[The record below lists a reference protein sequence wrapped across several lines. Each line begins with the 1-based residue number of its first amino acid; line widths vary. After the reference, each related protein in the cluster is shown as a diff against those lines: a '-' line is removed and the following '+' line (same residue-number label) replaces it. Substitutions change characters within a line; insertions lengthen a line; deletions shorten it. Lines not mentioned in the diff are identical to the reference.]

1 MADQTEPRRASS
13 GGSGNGGNSGGSGSG
28 GSGSAGSVGRAGRA
42 MAIGTIASR
51 GTGFLRSLVL
61 VAVLGV
67 QLVPDAY
74 NAANT
79 LPNMVYEL
87 LLGGIL
93 TSVFVPLIVQS
104 QERDRDG
111 GEAYTQRL
119 LTLTVVVLG
128 AATVIAVIAAPL
140 LIGLQGF
147 GGRDSAQ
154 NTLAVM
160 LARLLLPEILFYGIG
175 ASLAA
180 VLNSR
185 GHFAAPMWAPV
196 LNNIVVIATCGIFV
210 ALPGSARLTPETI
223 TTSQVVVLGVG
234 TTLGIVAQAAV
245 LWPALRQVGFRWR
258 WRLDVGRARLG
269 EAARLAGWMLAYVA
283 VSQVGV
289 IVVQRLAI
297 LIHRGHPDVPGLTV
311 LVNASLLFM
320 LPHGIVA
327 VSIITALLPRMSRA
341 AVDGR
346 LPDVAR
352 DLSLGTRLSSVI
364 LLPVSAAFIALGPAI
379 GVLLYSYGRS
389 STEGGRDIGLALA
402 AGALGL
408 LPFAVSQM
416 QIFAFYALRDTRTPA
431 LVNLAVVTAKV
442 GVDLVLYATLPP
454 ANVVEGLMWGNTVSY
469 LVAVVVSGWLLG
481 RRLGGLDARRVLR
494 TVVRLAVASVVGG
507 LLAWAVAVGV
517 QDRLGSGTLPAIA
530 VLVAGCLV
538 GGIAYLAVALRLGV
552 GEVHQVTGRLRS
564 RLGR

>member
-1 MADQTEPRRASS
+1 MTEQGAGPDI
-13 GGSGNGGNSGGSGSG
+13 
-28 GSGSAGSVGRAGRA
+28 GSVGRAGRA
-42 MAIGTIASR
+42 MAVGTIASR
-51 GTGFLRSLVL
+51 GTGFVRSLVL

-93 TSVFVPLIVQS
+93 TSVFVPLIVKS
-104 QERDRDG
+104 QKEDADG
-111 GEAYTQRL
+111 GAAYTQRL

-128 AATVIAVIAAPL
+128 AATVIAVVAAPL

-147 GGRDSAQ
+147 DAHDRSQHD
-154 NTLAVM
+154 LAVT

-185 GHFAAPMWAPV
+185 GQFAAPMWAPV
-196 LNNIVVIATCGIFV
+196 VNNLVVIVTCGLFL
-210 ALPGSARLTPETI
+210 ALPGSGRLTPATI
-223 TTSQVVVLGVG
+223 TSAQVLVLGIG

-245 LWPALRQVGFRWR
+245 LWPALRRVGFRWR

-283 VSQVGV
+283 ISQVGV
-289 IVVQRLAI
+289 IVIQRLAI
-297 LIHRGHPDVPGLTV
+297 LLHRAHPDVPGLTV

-346 LPDVAR
+346 LADVAR

-364 LLPVSAAFIALGPAI
+364 LLPVSAAFLALGPAI

-389 STEGGRDIGLALA
+389 STTGGRDIGLALA

-431 LVNLAVVTAKV
+431 LVNLAVVGVKV
-442 GVDLVLYATLPP
+442 AIDLVLYATLPP
-454 ANVVEGLMWGNTVSY
+454 ANVVEGLMWGNTASY
-469 LVAVVVSGWLLG
+469 LVAVIVSGWLLG
-481 RRLGGLDARRVLR
+481 RRLGGLDSARVLR
-494 TVVRLAVASVVGG
+494 TVVRLSIAAVIGG
-507 LLAWAVAVGV
+507 LLAWAVAAGV
-517 QDRLGSGTLPAIA
+517 VSRLGNGPLAA
-530 VLVAGCLV
+530 VVVLV
-538 GGIAYLAVALRLGV
+538 GGSLLGGVAYLAVALRLRV
-552 GEVHQVTGRLRS
+552 TEVQQVTGPLKA

>member
-1 MADQTEPRRASS
+1 MA
-13 GGSGNGGNSGGSGSG
+13 
-28 GSGSAGSVGRAGRA
+28 V
-42 MAIGTIASR
+42 GTIASR
-51 GTGFLRSLVL
+51 GTGFIRSLVL

-93 TSVFVPLIVQS
+93 TSVFVPLIVKAQK
-104 QERDRDG
+104 QDPDG
-111 GEAYTQRL
+111 GDAYTQRL
-119 LTLTVVVLG
+119 LTLTVLVLG
-128 AATVIAVIAAPL
+128 TATVLAVIAAPL

-147 GGRDSAQ
+147 DSGNSAQ
-154 NTLAVM
+154 HDLAVA

-196 LNNIVVIATCGIFV
+196 VNNLVVIVTCGVFL

-223 TTSQVVVLGVG
+223 TTAQVLVLGIG
-234 TTLGIVAQAAV
+234 TTLGIIAQAAV
-245 LWPALRQVGFRWR
+245 LLPALRKVGFRWR
-258 WRLDVGRARLG
+258 WRIDVGQARLG

-283 VSQVGV
+283 ISQVGV

-297 LIHRGHPDVPGLTV
+297 LVHHAHPDAPGLTV

-346 LPDVAR
+346 LADVAR
-352 DLSLGTRLSSVI
+352 DLSLGTRLSSVV
-364 LLPVSAAFIALGPAI
+364 LLPISAAFLALGPAI

-442 GVDLVLYATLPP
+442 AVDLALYATLPP

-469 LVAVVVSGWLLG
+469 VVAVIVSGWLLG
-481 RRLGGLDARRVLR
+481 RRLGGLDAARTLR
-494 TVVRLAVASVVGG
+494 TIVRLTIAAVIGG
-507 LLAWAVAVGV
+507 LLAWAVAAGLVG
-517 QDRLGSGTLPAIA
+517 RLGDGPLAAVA
-530 VLVAGCLV
+530 VLF
-538 GGIAYLAVALRLGV
+538 GGSLLGGLAYLAVALRLGV
-552 GEVHQVTGRLRS
+552 TEVQQVTGALRA

>member
-1 MADQTEPRRASS
+1 MSDGGTEEDPGAAEHQE
-13 GGSGNGGNSGGSGSG
+13 GGGGIR
-28 GSGSAGSVGRAGRA
+28 RAGRT

-93 TSVFVPLIVQS
+93 TSVFVPLIVTAQ
-104 QERDRDG
+104 QQDPDR

-119 LTLTVVVLG
+119 LTLTVLVLG
-128 AATVIAVIAAPL
+128 AATVVAVIAAPV

-147 GGRDSAQ
+147 DPHDRGQ
-154 NTLAVM
+154 HELAVT

-196 LNNIVVIATCGIFV
+196 VNNLVVIGTCGVFL
-210 ALPGSARLTPETI
+210 ALPGPGRLTPETI
-223 TTSQVVVLGVG
+223 TRAQVLVLGIG
-234 TTLGIVAQAAV
+234 TTLGIVMQAAV
-245 LWPALRQVGFRWR
+245 LWPALRRVGFRWR
-258 WRLDVGRARLG
+258 WRLDIGQARLG
-269 EAARLAGWMLAYVA
+269 EAGRLAGWMLAYVA
-283 VSQVGV
+283 ISQVGV
-289 IVVQRLAI
+289 IVVQRLAV
-297 LIHRGHPDVPGLTV
+297 LIHHQHPDVPGLTV

-341 AVDGR
+341 ALDGR
-346 LPDVAR
+346 LGDVAR
-352 DLSLGTRLSSVI
+352 DLSLGTRLSSVV
-364 LLPVSAAFIALGPAI
+364 LLPVSAAFIALGPAV

-416 QIFAFYALRDTRTPA
+416 QIFAFYAIRDTRTPA
-431 LVNLAVVTAKV
+431 LVNLAVVAAKV
-442 GVDLVLYATLPP
+442 GVDLTLYATLPP
-454 ANVVEGLMWGNTVSY
+454 RNVVEGLMWGNTVSY
-469 LVAVVVSGWLLG
+469 LVAVIVSGWLLS
-481 RRLGGLDARRVLR
+481 RRLGGLDAGRVIR
-494 TVVRLAVASVVGG
+494 TVVRLSIAAAVGG
-507 LLAWAVAVGV
+507 LLAWAVADGV
-517 QDRLGSGTLPAIA
+517 VSRLGTGPSAAVA
-530 VLVAGCLV
+530 VLVTGSVL
-538 GGIAYLAVALRLGV
+538 GGVAYVAVALRLRV
-552 GEVHQVTGRLRS
+552 AEMHQVTGGVR
-564 RLGR
+564 GRMGR